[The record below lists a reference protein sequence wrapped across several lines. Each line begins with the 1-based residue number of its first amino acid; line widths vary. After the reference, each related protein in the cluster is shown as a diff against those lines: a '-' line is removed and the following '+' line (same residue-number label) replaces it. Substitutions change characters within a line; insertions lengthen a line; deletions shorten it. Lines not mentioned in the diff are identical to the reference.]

1 MELPGDIGD
10 RQADQQARKK
20 GSGESQ
26 ELADKYFRIYY
37 PLMIFLSSGV
47 TQKLHWRDQTTKR
60 AKLYLTCLF
69 TLYVA

>member
-47 TQKLHWRDQTTKR
+47 TQKL
-60 AKLYLTCLF
+60 Y
-69 TLYVA
+69 